1 MLDAIDVALLRQ
13 MLTRPKV
20 GMREYA
26 RELGLAR
33 ATVQSRMDR
42 LETSGAVT
50 TWAPTLSPEALGFT
64 VMALVHVHLRQGAL
78 NAVSDQ
84 MAAIPHILEAFST
97 TGDADLFCR
106 VVARDHTDLETVIQE
121 IIAIE
126 GVVRTR
132 SEIALSERV
141 HNRVLPIVDL
151 VAEQAPQSAR
161 ARLKPA
167 AGQIERRLR

>member
-1 MLDAIDVALLRQ
+1 
-13 MLTRPKV
+13 
-20 GMREYA
+20 MREYA

-33 ATVQSRMDR
+33 ATVQSRVDR
-42 LETSGAVT
+42 LESAGVVRS
-50 TWAPTLSPEALGFT
+50 WVPGISPAALGFN
-64 VMALVHVHLRQGAL
+64 VLALVHVHLRQGAL
-78 NAVSDQ
+78 NAVSDR
-84 MAAIPHILEAFST
+84 MAMIPHVIEAYST

-106 VVARDHTDLETVIQE
+106 VVARDHSDLETVIQE

-141 HNRVLPIVDL
+141 HHRVLPIVEL

-161 ARLKPA
+161 ARLRPA
-167 AGQIERRLR
+167 AGQHKSPLS